1 MYNEERGVSK
11 MDMKLQQVQVLKP
24 QLTQELRQ
32 AITLL
37 GYHSAELAEY
47 IDELSLENLLLNE
60 RKQTH
65 RHYLTIK
72 QTKTGSAGR
81 RRAFN

>member
-37 GYHSAELAEY
+37 G
-47 IDELSLENLLLNE
+47 
-60 RKQTH
+60 
-65 RHYLTIK
+65 
-72 QTKTGSAGR
+72 
-81 RRAFN
+81 

>member
-1 MYNEERGVSK
+1 

-24 QLTQELRQ
+24 QLTQELSIPSRCLAIIRQ
-32 AITLL
+32 NSPSTLMSS
-37 GYHSAELAEY
+37 HWKT
-47 IDELSLENLLLNE
+47 LLLNE

-72 QTKTGSAGR
+72 QTKTG
-81 RRAFN
+81 

>member
-1 MYNEERGVSK
+1 

-37 GYHSAELAEY
+37 GY
-47 IDELSLENLLLNE
+47 
-60 RKQTH
+60 QF
-65 RHYLTIK
+65 
-72 QTKTGSAGR
+72 GR
-81 RRAFN
+81 TRRIH